1 MKGTMEMK
9 KERISMTAVI
19 LVLLTLVGTIA
30 ADQKGK
36 ACVNENEFEP
46 GQLSPRPVVVAG
58 AKELQ
63 VNLGGRWRFNASAP
77 NDFWKLGSSTSAGLS
92 DIEVPGE
99 WVMQGFEAPN
109 DVAVGYRRGFKVPAD
124 WREGR
129 VKLRCDGVY
138 SDGRVWINGKEAGGH
153 IGGFTPFELEVT
165 ELINFEGGNV
175 IALAV
180 KNESLADKLASGTYY
195 ANHKL
200 GGITRKICLFTV
212 PTLNIATFDVAT
224 TFDKKFRDATVEVTL
239 ETANEG
245 KEDIEN
251 AVVQFRLRDG
261 DGKEV
266 KIKPNKLK
274 IASLKAGQTIKQSAK
289 ISVKAPKKWDAEH
302 PNLYVLSCEL
312 KSGGKSLET
321 VERRF
326 GFRQVEIRGRQLFVN
341 NRPVKLHGV
350 CRHETHPLRGRSLTP
365 EICRKD
371 AELFRNANVNFVRTS
386 HYPPSEE
393 FLDAC
398 DELGIFVEDEAPFCW
413 AFRWD
418 ESKKNDPNYSEPIVR
433 QTLEM
438 VQRDRNHPCV
448 IIWSAANE
456 SNWGTNFECSAE
468 AIRRADAS
476 RPRIFSYSHKLEIM
490 SHHYPGVEISDELST
505 LEGPVL
511 FDEYMHLNCYNR
523 DELVTDPG
531 VREDWGRAFVRVW
544 EKMNTAKACVG
555 GSIWAGID
563 DIFYL
568 PSGKATGYGP
578 WGPLDGWRR
587 AKPEYW
593 HVKKAYS
600 PVQVLT
606 KTIAVPKAG
615 KPIKLEVENRYD
627 FTNLNEVSIEWKA
640 GPESGRVKADIAP
653 RKKGTISIPVKSC
666 GLDGRE
672 LSLEFL
678 SPRGFVIDSYLL
690 PIGGIKTTMPAASK
704 PASGKL
710 ELAASDADYTIKSE
724 RFTWVFDRKS
734 GQIRSGEIDGHKVFE
749 GGPVLM
755 VLPFGKGRCEP
766 NYSDDTAAFNPT
778 CSQWRAEEI
787 IAKESAE
794 GVEVLV
800 KGQYKEASGDY
811 KMLVNKAGQ
820 LIVSYMFTYQ
830 QEPEPTQHMWNNE
843 PDAPSYR
850 QMGIVLDFPKS
861 ADTLSWERKALWNVY
876 PEDHIGRASGEAK
889 AFRSG
894 KGPQKQT
901 HTEPSWPWSLDE
913 NAMGTNDFRST
924 KRNILWS
931 ALKDDEGYGVLVRSD
946 GRQSTRSYVDG
957 DRVRMLVAGY
967 STGGRDSTS
976 FGHLGDER
984 RILEKG
990 SVFEDTVCVELISP
1004 IAATN
1009 PPQADKNPKSEIR
1022 NKSELPKF
1030 EFSKQQRNGVQ
1041 STPYKKVEG

>member
-1 MKGTMEMK
+1 MK
-9 KERISMTAVI
+9 KERTLAAAI
-19 LVLLTLVGTIA
+19 LALLTLVGTSSG
-30 ADQKGK
+30 DEKSK
-36 ACVNENEFEP
+36 AWVNENAFVS
-46 GQLSPRPVVVAG
+46 GRLSPRPAVVDGV
-58 AKELQ
+58 KELQ
-63 VNLGGRWRFNASAP
+63 VNLGGKWRFNASAP
-77 NDFWKLGSSTSAGLS
+77 NDFWRLGSPTSAGWS

-109 DVAVGYRRGFKVPAD
+109 DVATGYRRGFNVPAE
-124 WREGR
+124 WRGGR

-138 SDGRVWINGKEAGGH
+138 SDARVWINGKEAGGH
-153 IGGFTPFELEVT
+153 IGGFTPFELDVT
-165 ELINFEGGNV
+165 GLINFMGDNI
-175 IALAV
+175 IAVAV
-180 KNESLADKLASGTYY
+180 KNESVADKLASGTYY

-200 GGITRKICLFTV
+200 GGITRKICLFAV

-224 TFDKKFRDATVEVTL
+224 TFDKKYNDATVEVTL

-245 KEDIEN
+245 KEDVEG
-251 AVVQFRLRDG
+251 AVAQFRLRDA

-274 IASLKAGQTIKQSAK
+274 IDSLKAGQTDKQSMK

-312 KSGGKSLET
+312 KRGDKTLEA

-326 GFRQVEIRGRQLFVN
+326 GFRQVEVRGRQIFVN
-341 NRPVKLHGV
+341 DRPVKLHGF
-350 CRHETHPLRGRSLTP
+350 CRHETYPLRGRSLTP

-418 ESKKNDPNYSEPIVR
+418 ESKKDDPNYAEPIVR

-438 VQRDRNHPCV
+438 VQRDRNHPSV

-456 SNWGTNFECSAE
+456 SNWGTNFERSAE
-468 AIRRADAS
+468 TIRRADAG
-476 RPRIFSYSHKLEIM
+476 RPRIFSYSKKSYLEII
-490 SHHYPGVEISDELST
+490 SHHYPGAEISDELSS

-531 VREDWGRAFVRVW
+531 VREDWGRAFIRVW
-544 EKMNTAKACVG
+544 EKMNTAKGCVG

-578 WGPLDGWRR
+578 WGPVDGWRR

-606 KTIAVPKAG
+606 KTIAVPKGG
-615 KPIKLEVENRYD
+615 KPIKLRIENRYD

-640 GPESGRVKADIAP
+640 GAESGKVKADIVP
-653 RKKGTISIPVKSC
+653 RKKGTISIPVKSRE
-666 GLDGRE
+666 LDGRE
-672 LSLEFL
+672 LELQIFDR
-678 SPRGFVIDSYLL
+678 RGFVIDSYLL
-690 PIGGIKTTMPAASK
+690 PIGSTKTIAPAASL
-704 PASGKL
+704 PPSGKL
-710 ELAASDADYTIKSE
+710 ELLTSDADYTIKGE
-724 RFTWVFDRKS
+724 RFSWVFDRKS
-734 GQIRSGEIDGHKVFE
+734 GQIKSGEIDGHKVFE

-755 VLPFGKGRCEP
+755 VLPFGKGKCEP
-766 NYSDDTAAFNPT
+766 NYSEDIPAFNPT
-778 CSQWRAEEI
+778 CSQWKAEEVS
-787 IAKESAE
+787 AKEIAD
-794 GVEVLV
+794 GIEVRV
-800 KGQYKEASGDY
+800 KGQYKEAAGDY

-820 LIVSYMFTYQ
+820 LIISYNFTYQ
-830 QEPEPTQHMWNNE
+830 QEPPTTQHMWNNE
-843 PDAPSYR
+843 PDPPSYR
-850 QMGIVLDFPKS
+850 QMGIVLDFSKS
-861 ADTLSWERKALWNVY
+861 ADTLSWERKALWDSY
-876 PEDHIGRASGEAK
+876 PEDHIGRAQGQAK

-894 KGPQKQT
+894 RGPQKQT
-901 HTEPSWPWSLDE
+901 HTEPAWLWSLDE
-913 NAMGTNDFRST
+913 NEMGTNDFRST
-924 KRNILWS
+924 KRNILWA

-946 GRQSTRSYVDG
+946 GKQSARSYVDG
-957 DRVRMLVAGY
+957 DCVRILVAGY
-967 STGGRDSTS
+967 STGGRDGTS

-984 RILEKG
+984 KILEKG
-990 SVFEDTVCVELISP
+990 SVFEDTICVELVSP
-1004 IAATN
+1004 A
-1009 PPQADKNPKSEIR
+1009 
-1022 NKSELPKF
+1022 
-1030 EFSKQQRNGVQ
+1030 
-1041 STPYKKVEG
+1041 KK